1 MPTEVQ
7 SPVTRKGSKV
17 SGNIPGL
24 SPGAFSNPS
33 RGRTDSLPHQPSHAR
48 VSRNAE
54 EPAEV
59 RVTGPESDSPIAGF
73 KTAVREFLK

>member
-1 MPTEVQ
+1 MPERDVN
-7 SPVTRKGSKV
+7 SPVNTRSSSSKL
-17 SGNIPGL
+17 SGNISGS

-33 RGRTDSLPHQPSHAR
+33 RGSSDSLPQRSSYAR

-59 RVTGPESDSPIAGF
+59 KVTGPE
-73 KTAVREFLK
+73 E